1 MVWASRA
8 VRSIVGGLVAGPL
21 LLAGAAAA
29 VAPSAASASAGPLQR
44 DGSFTSDNWAG
55 YAVTSGPYS
64 SVSATWVQPTAAC
77 GSIPT
82 AASFWVGLDGDGSS
96 TVEQTGTTAD
106 CVAGVAV
113 YHAWWEMFPASE
125 VDYKA
130 IVDAGDTMRASVTA
144 SGTTF
149 ALTIADT
156 TRGWTR
162 TVHESAPSAARA
174 SAEVIAEAPAVGTA
188 LQPLTSFGTVT
199 FRSARVDGAPIG
211 TGTSTV
217 ITMAAGGVVKAVPS
231 ALAAEQRFS
240 VTWQHI

>member
-1 MVWASRA
+1 MVWAGRA
-8 VRSIVGGLVAGPL
+8 VCSIVGGLVAGPL
-21 LLAGAAAA
+21 LLAGAAAG
-29 VAPSAASASAGPLQR
+29 VAQAAGSASAGPLQR

-55 YAVTSGPYS
+55 YAVTSGPYT
-64 SVSATWVQPTAAC
+64 SVSASWVQPTATC
-77 GSIPT
+77 GTVPT

-125 VDYKA
+125 VDYRA
-130 IVDAGDTMRASVTA
+130 IVDAGDVMKASVTA

-162 TVHESAPSAARA
+162 TVHQSAPSAARA
-174 SAEVIAEAPAVGTA
+174 SAEVIAEAPAIGTV

-199 FRSARVDGAPIG
+199 FRSAHVDGAPIG
-211 TGTSTV
+211 NVSTI
-217 ITMAAGGVVKAVPS
+217 ITMAAGGVVKAQPS
-231 ALAAEQRFS
+231 TLVAGQRFS
-240 VTWQHI
+240 VTWQHN